1 MGDINLLAVF
11 IAAFVFLAVSV
22 VWYGVLFRKSWQR
35 ALSSRRSQLRAGRPI
50 WLILVLVFL
59 FELLISVM
67 MGHMFARLQPVPHV
81 VMMLST
87 GMGAALM
94 TPALGIAYL
103 FHRRPGRLF
112 AIDAGHLIVG
122 MTVLGLVFLALG

>member
-11 IAAFVFLAVSV
+11 VAALAFLAVSV
-22 VWYGVLFRKSWQR
+22 VWYAVLFRRSSQC
-35 ALSSRRSQLRAGRPI
+35 ALISRQQQLRAGRPI
-50 WLILVLVFL
+50 WLTLVLVFL

-67 MGHMFARLQPVPHV
+67 MGHMFARLQPVPHLI
-81 VMMLST
+81 MMLST

-103 FHRRPGRLF
+103 FQRRPGKLF

-122 MTVLGLVFLALG
+122 MTVVGLVFLAF